1 MNWIID
7 RLKIDPVPGIAEYL
21 QVLES
26 LRSKPADPDL
36 IPGVDNKE
44 ELLGSFIVTDQIL
57 WGMENGLNQDKLI
70 HVIGKKVAEQIKTL
84 KEFSRHLR
92 ESPYSIEMSNQDQ
105 GLE

>member
-1 MNWIID
+1 
-7 RLKIDPVPGIAEYL
+7 
-21 QVLES
+21 
-26 LRSKPADPDL
+26 
-36 IPGVDNKE
+36 
-44 ELLGSFIVTDQIL
+44 
-57 WGMENGLNQDKLI
+57 MENGLNQDKLI